1 MKHFAWLHMQRHVW
15 DTSSRVWWWWVCC
28 CFLVLMRSMNA
39 CVHIPVLNQKGI
51 QDSFLGAD
59 TWFWHVFQ
67 NSSAEQRGNTAL
79 WTDWVWIQQG
89 CAGTMLLLFWKLFVS
104 SLTTTSVHM
113 RNCFTF
119 HPVTFV
125 QVCEIKHT
133 QGIKLQHAFWPSCS
147 GCASTER
154 YPYILI
160 SLQHPTLVWKEK
172 KTRLKN
178 LIYRGKLYQH
188 FILTRQEDIAWC
200 YSSDHAVAG
209 PVTAIITHPFAAAGH
224 FFSLRVFHHQS
235 VEPSDQANLWNQFNM
250 LCATAHFFTCSWYVR
265 MGV

>member
-1 MKHFAWLHMQRHVW
+1 MYETQVAGYDGDEFAVASWSWCEAWMHVF
-15 DTSSRVWWWWVCC
+15 TSQYLTKKVSRTHSWEQILDVDMYFKTAPQNKEETQLSELRECEYSRAVLVQC
-28 CFLVLMRSMNA
+28 CF
-39 CVHIPVLNQKGI
+39 C
-51 QDSFLGAD
+51 F
-59 TWFWHVFQ
+59 
-67 NSSAEQRGNTAL
+67 GNY
-79 WTDWVWIQQG
+79 
-89 CAGTMLLLFWKLFVS
+89 FFS

-119 HPVTFV
+119 HPVTFA

-133 QGIKLQHAFWPSCS
+133 QGIKLQHAFRPSCS

-209 PVTAIITHPFAAAGH
+209 PVTAIITHLFAAAGH

-235 VEPSDQANLWNQFNM
+235 VQPSDQANLWNQFNM